1 MAHQFRRRI
10 LLVGAVLV
18 FVTAC
23 ASASDSTP
31 APPVDA
37 AGDPGRASSPTQPPL
52 TEPPL
57 TEPPLTEPPLTEPP
71 LTEPPETEPPET
83 EPPETEPPVTTTP
96 GRDCPVGTWRI
107 STDALQAF
115 YDTVNSV
122 AGTDLTF
129 AGRVIFT
136 LGADRSFTY
145 SMPDFVVTQSI
156 DEVPTSVTL
165 LGDITGTYRVVD
177 GKFVTTIVSSDVE
190 AIGSG
195 ADASYSASFLQSFLS
210 DFPVNNAT
218 FTCDGEDLVVD
229 FPVVGTT
236 ASVRMVP
243 A

>member
-1 MAHQFRRRI
+1 MAHRFRRRI

-23 ASASDSTP
+23 ASSSDSTP
-31 APPVDA
+31 VPPVDA

-52 TEPPL
+52 TEPP
-57 TEPPLTEPPLTEPP
+57 
-71 LTEPPETEPPET
+71 ETEPPET
-83 EPPETEPPVTTTP
+83 EPLETEPPETTTP

-195 ADASYSASFLQSFLS
+195 ADASYPASFLQSFLS

-218 FTCDGEDLVVD
+218 FSCDGEDLVVD